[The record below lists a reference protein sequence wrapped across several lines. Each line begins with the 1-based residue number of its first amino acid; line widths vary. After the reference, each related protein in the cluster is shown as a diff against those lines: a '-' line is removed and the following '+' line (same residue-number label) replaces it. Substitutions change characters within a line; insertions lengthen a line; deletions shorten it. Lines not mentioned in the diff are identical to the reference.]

1 MKKNILIIFVFI
13 ISASKVMCQEN
24 VVLLK
29 EAENL
34 ERSLK
39 EPEALDKYKLILAGD
54 PTNIKA
60 LVKSA
65 ELSCMI
71 GARIENKNDKRLNFE
86 SALSFA
92 KRALTADNNNA
103 DANYAIAMVSGKM
116 TEIET
121 DNKKIVSY
129 ARDVKLYAD
138 KAIIINPK
146 HAKAT
151 FTEGRWHFEMTTLNS
166 LKRTAAKIF
175 FGGLPT
181 ATLDSAIIYMEKCKT
196 LDPYLVIN
204 YYYLNKAYKEDN
216 KPTKQIELL
225 NKMIKL
231 PTRTIDDVAMKA
243 EATKELAALQ

>member
-1 MKKNILIIFVFI
+1 MKRNTLLIVVFLVFF
-13 ISASKVMCQEN
+13 SLANGQEN
-24 VVLLK
+24 IVLFK
-29 EAENL
+29 EAENF

-39 EPEALDKYKLILAGD
+39 EPEALDKYKQILASD
-54 PTNIKA
+54 ATNIKA
-60 LVKSA
+60 LVKAA
-65 ELSCMI
+65 ELSCMV
-71 GARIENKNDKRLNFE
+71 GARIDNKNDKRLQFE
-86 SALSFA
+86 SAMSFA
-92 KRALTADNNNA
+92 KRAIAADNNSA
-103 DANYAIAMVSGKM
+103 DAFYAISLVSGKL

-121 DNKKIVSY
+121 DNKKIVAY

-138 KAIIINPK
+138 KAISINPK

-151 FTEGRWHFEMTTLNS
+151 FTEGRWHFEMITLNS

-225 NKMIKL
+225 NRMVKL
-231 PTRTIDDVAMKA
+231 PTRTFDDVAMKA
-243 EATKELAALQ
+243 EATKELSELQ

>member
-1 MKKNILIIFVFI
+1 MKQNFLLIILLFISINLVFG
-13 ISASKVMCQEN
+13 QEN
-24 VVLLK
+24 IVLFK

-39 EPEALDKYKLILAGD
+39 EPEALEKYKLILASD
-54 PTNIKA
+54 ASNIKA
-60 LVKSA
+60 LVKAA

-71 GARIENKNDKRLNFE
+71 GARIENKNDKRLQYE
-86 SALSFA
+86 SAMSFA
-92 KRALTADNNNA
+92 KRALNADNNNA
-103 DANYAIAMVSGKM
+103 DAYYAIAMVSGKM

-121 DNKKIVSY
+121 DNKKVVAY
-129 ARDVKLYAD
+129 ARDVKLYSD
-138 KAIIINPK
+138 KAIHINPK

-151 FTEGRWHFEMTTLNS
+151 FTAGRWHFEMVTLNS
-166 LKRTAAKIF
+166 LKRTAAKVF

-181 ATLDSAIIYMEKCKT
+181 ATLDSAIIYLERCKT

-225 NKMIKL
+225 NRMVKL
-231 PTRTIDDVAMKA
+231 PTRTLDDVAMKA
-243 EATKELAALQ
+243 EATKELAELQ